1 MIRDAHGL
9 EMTAAAPAVAEG
21 YDRALGELLHYG
33 PDMLSAPQDVL
44 AEDPD
49 CPMGN
54 LLRAYQS
61 LMAAEAGCLGEGR
74 DLLAAFKARVLEERL
89 LPRERAHVRVAEA
102 LAREDLR
109 AAAKLL
115 RELNREHPRDALG
128 LYLGHNLDYF
138 TGDAHALRDRIAEAL
153 PCWSADDALY
163 APVLGMYAFG
173 LEEMGDYDGAE
184 EVGGEAL
191 SLDPKDVWGLHAVVH
206 TYEMR
211 ARFGEGLELFDR
223 RMGDWAEGNYFTVHN
238 WWHYALFN
246 LEAGNLD
253 AVRRIYD
260 ERLFMDPGKCV
271 AVKMCD
277 ASALLWRLLLDGVDE
292 PERWRELAQVWSAL
306 TGPPCYAF
314 NDMHA
319 VMAFVGNGD
328 VDRADGLIADRKR
341 WLAEDHDWG
350 DELLDDGERRPPRL
364 PGPAR
369 VRHRSL
375 RRRGRPAHADPP
387 SAQRIRRQPCS
398 ARCRAPYA
406 ARGSDPRAPLRRRR
420 ARARRAHHGE
430 AWQPVQLAEARR
442 ARPCLGQRGRG
453 GGSRGARRGAR
464 QGLGPRGLTRSPAHR
479 PYAEGCSSA
488 STRRAVRNAETPAGR
503 PP

>member
-21 YDRALGELLHYG
+21 YDRALRELLHYG

-61 LMAAEAGCLGEGR
+61 LMAAEVGCLGEGR
-74 DLLAAFKARVLEERL
+74 DLLGAFKARVLEERL
-89 LPRERAHVRVAEA
+89 VPRERAHVRVAEA
-102 LAREDLR
+102 LAREDLL

-115 RELNREHPRDALG
+115 RELNREYPRDALG

-138 TGDAHALRDRIAEAL
+138 TGDACALRDRIAEAL
-153 PCWSADDALY
+153 PAWSANDALY

-260 ERLFMDPGKCV
+260 ERLFLDPGKCV

-292 PERWRELAQVWSAL
+292 PERWRELARVWAAL
-306 TGPPCYAF
+306 VGPPCYAF

-341 WLAEDHDWG
+341 WLAEDHAGVTNYSMTANVGLPVCQALLAFGTGRYG
-350 DELLDDGERRPPRL
+350 DAVDQLMPIRHQLNEFGGSHAQRDAVLRTLLEAAIRGRRYDVAELVLGERITVK
-364 PGPAR
+364 PGSPYNW
-369 VRHRSL
+369 L
-375 RRRGRPAHADPP
+375 KRGE
-387 SAQRIRRQPCS
+387 
-398 ARCRAPYA
+398 
-406 ARGSDPRAPLRRRR
+406 L
-420 ARARRAHHGE
+420 ARASGNEDE
-430 AWQPVQLAEARR
+430 AAGAEARAEALVR
-442 ARPCLGQRGRG
+442 A
-453 GGSRGARRGAR
+453 S
-464 QGLGPRGLTRSPAHR
+464 GLA
-479 PYAEGCSSA
+479 A
-488 STRRAVRNAETPAGR
+488 
-503 PP
+503 